1 MSIMNLT
8 TLLLV
13 LCVTATAYSLRI
25 SQTKSRVTQI
35 RAVAPKSTRQQVIT
49 SRTHALAGIAI
60 GLLAGVPQRAS
71 AFELFG
77 SASQKAVNEVSS
89 FQKPVYELLSQ
100 LRPSN
105 VPNAVGVYSTTQ
117 QLKGGKED
125 SDVVLLYLLNYIT
138 PMQKR
143 MEESAGKLGLADA
156 QAQERLELLPKLMQ
170 GHMLELRAAI
180 QSMKA
185 EEQRKEVEEVYETL
199 TEFLKLAS
207 SKYVFSLSFF
217 LSFSISSSSHCMHDT
232 ILTIIFPFLLPPKC
246 LSLHYLTG
254 TRSLPMWMSSRCLTR
269 TCTGLSAAGSGA
281 RRGRRGLTP
290 ALFPPVMR
298 LLLLPLR
305 GAEIT
310 SSRTSSSVTNR

>member
-1 MSIMNLT
+1 
-8 TLLLV
+8 V
-13 LCVTATAYSLRI
+13 VE
-25 SQTKSRVTQI
+25 
-35 RAVAPKSTRQQVIT
+35 
-49 SRTHALAGIAI
+49 SRTQALAGIAI
-60 GLLAGVPQRAS
+60 GLLAGMPRRAS

-77 SASQKAVNEVSS
+77 SASQKAVNDVSS

-117 QLKGGKED
+117 QLKGGKDD

-138 PMQKR
+138 PLQKK

-156 QAQERLELLPKLMQ
+156 LAQERLELLPKLMQ

-207 SKYVFSLSFF
+207 SK
-217 LSFSISSSSHCMHDT
+217 
-232 ILTIIFPFLLPPKC
+232 
-246 LSLHYLTG
+246 
-254 TRSLPMWMSSRCLTR
+254 
-269 TCTGLSAAGSGA
+269 
-281 RRGRRGLTP
+281 
-290 ALFPPVMR
+290 
-298 LLLLPLR
+298 
-305 GAEIT
+305 
-310 SSRTSSSVTNR
+310 